1 MKTLKNT
8 GITLMLALVTS
19 MAAQAQATTLKLA
32 EDEPIATAQPSTFGT
47 SLYRVQQSMTMRLS
61 LEKNLGEKVSI
72 RLIDQDGKELHR
84 ESVGRNIQKYACN
97 FDLSKIADG
106 NYTIEIANSDEVQR
120 KSINLS
126 SAEVVKAPARTLVAV
141 N

>member
-1 MKTLKNT
+1 MNNFKTSA
-8 GITLMLALVTS
+8 LALAFALLS
-19 MAAQAQATTLKLA
+19 AASLQAQDTSK
-32 EDEPIATAQPSTFGT
+32 TFDT

-61 LEKNLGEKVSI
+61 MEKNQGERVSI
-72 RLIDQDGKELHR
+72 RLINQDGKELHR

-97 FDLSKIADG
+97 FDLSKVKDG
-106 NYTIEIANSDEVQR
+106 DYTIEIANGSEVQR

-126 SAEVVKAPARTLVAV
+126 SAEVVKEPTRTLVAL

>member
-1 MKTLKNT
+1 MKTLKIT
-8 GITLMLALVTS
+8 GITLMLALVTAT
-19 MAAQAQATTLKLA
+19 AALAQNPTLKLA
-32 EDEPIATAQPSTFGT
+32 EDEQLATAQPSSFAT

-61 LEKNLGEKVSI
+61 VEKNQGEKVSI

-97 FDLSKIADG
+97 FDLSKVADG
-106 NYTIEIANSDEVQR
+106 DYTIEIANSDEVQR

-126 SAEVVKAPARTLVAV
+126 SAEVVKAPVRTLVAV